1 MPVAHRTVTID
12 DTRLFFREAGEPA
25 APAVLLLHGFPT
37 SSHMFRTLIPELA
50 GPYHVVAPDLPG
62 FGFSDAPPRE
72 AFAYTFDH
80 LAQVI
85 QRFTEVIGLDRYALY
100 VFDYG
105 APVGLRLAVAHPER
119 VTALISQNGNA
130 YLEGL
135 SDGWNPIQRY
145 WQEPTLD
152 NRAAL
157 RAFLQAEATR
167 WQYTHGVA
175 EPERIAPES
184 FTLDQLLLD
193 RPGQE
198 EIQLDLFGDYRTNVA
213 LYPRFQE
220 YLRTY
225 RPPTLAVWGANDP
238 FFLPA
243 GAEAFRRDVPDA
255 EVHFIESGH
264 FPLET
269 NVADVARIIRQFLAR
284 VLAPVRSQSLISDAP
299 VAAQGS
305 LDQMRQLFGF
315 VPNLAVAMADEP
327 SALTAYL
334 GVLEALGSSALSPLE
349 QQLVMVA
356 ASAANEAPYNTA
368 VHAAVAT
375 MLGGDR
381 EMVQTATEGR
391 PVADAK
397 LEALRRFAEALTVG
411 RGQVPTPVIKRFRAA
426 GYSQAALVA
435 VALGVAAMT
444 FATGVAHLTRP
455 DIDAAFLPASAV
467 AATA

>member
-1 MPVAHRTVTID
+1 MPVAHRSVDID
-12 DTRLFFREAGEPA
+12 DARLFFREAGDPA

-50 GPYHVVAPDLPG
+50 GLYHVVAPDLPG
-62 FGFSDAPPRE
+62 FGFSHAPPRE

-85 QRFTEVIGLDRYALY
+85 QRFTETIGLDRYALY

-105 APVGLRLAVAHPER
+105 APVGFRLALAHPER

-135 SDGWNPIQRY
+135 SEGWNPIQRY
-145 WQEPTLD
+145 WQEPTPE
-152 NRAAL
+152 NRDAL
-157 RAFLQAEATR
+157 RTFLQAEATR

-184 FTLDQLLLD
+184 FTLDQFLLE
-193 RPGQE
+193 RPGQD
-198 EIQLDLFGDYRTNVA
+198 EIQLDLFGDYRTNVS

-225 RPPTLAVWGANDP
+225 RPPTLAVWGENDP
-238 FFLPA
+238 FFVPA
-243 GAEAFRRDVPDA
+243 GAAAFRRDVPDA
-255 EVHFIESGH
+255 EVHFIQSGH

-269 NVADVARIIRQFLAR
+269 NVAEVARIIRAFLAR
-284 VLAPVRSQSLISDAP
+284 VLSPSVPPLDAGAAPL
-299 VAAQGS
+299 AAQGS

-327 SALTAYL
+327 SALAAYL
-334 GVLEALGSSALSPLE
+334 GLLHGLGSSALSPLE
-349 QQLVMVA
+349 QQVVMVA
-356 ASAANEAPYNTA
+356 ASVSNEAAYNVA
-368 VHAAVAT
+368 VHATAAM
-375 MLGGDR
+375 MLGGDA
-381 EMVQTATEGR
+381 ELVKAAAEGR

-397 LEALRRFAEALTVG
+397 LEALRRLAEALTVG
-411 RGQVPTPVIKRFRAA
+411 RGQVPTPVIERFRAA

-435 VALGVAAMT
+435 ATLGVAAMA

-455 DIDAAFLPASAV
+455 AIDAAFLPASAV
-467 AATA
+467 AAAA